1 MYCHSSSPASCQ
13 LTVSY
18 QVLTGATGSMGAHVL
33 LNLLND
39 EAISAV
45 YCLTRRAQPKEAV
58 MEALSGKGLH
68 VPASKAQKIIALNSS
83 LDKPDLG
90 VGETTLSEMQQ
101 SVSLI
106 IHAAWPVN
114 FNLPLSSF
122 EPHVKGLY
130 NLLHFSLSVHLPSPA
145 TTFFC
150 SSVSTAFGA
159 FSPDIY
165 ETPLSD
171 LNSALDMG
179 YGRSKLVG
187 EHIVSNAKRS
197 GAKAYSLRIGQIS
210 GHSKKGLW
218 NDSEALPL
226 MIRSALTLKALPDL
240 TDTTCSWL
248 PVDKLASS
256 ILEIA
261 GVCSHASPP
270 SSPQSGISSNN
281 SSCSNDGDDN
291 GGGGG
296 DDDDDTIYNLCN
308 SRTFTWSSLLT
319 TLRNSGFEFET
330 VPFNTWLQM
339 LRESEAR
346 GEEKVNPAVKLTDH
360 YEAMHAQSPPGTQKQ
375 QPQEKKFHTDKAER
389 DSVTLRDDPLRVI
402 EDGILGC
409 YAQDWLKRWNITTA

>member
-1 MYCHSSSPASCQ
+1 
-13 LTVSY
+13 
-18 QVLTGATGSMGAHVL
+18 
-33 LNLLND
+33 
-39 EAISAV
+39 
-45 YCLTRRAQPKEAV
+45 

-68 VPASKAQKIIALNSS
+68 VPASKEQKIIALNSA

-90 VGETTLSEMQQ
+90 VGKAILNEMQQ

-122 EPHVKGLY
+122 EPHVTGLY
-130 NLLHFSLSVHLPSPA
+130 NLLQFSLSVHLPSPA
-145 TTFFC
+145 MTFFC

-159 FSPDIY
+159 SSSDIY

-187 EHIVSNAKRS
+187 EHIVSNARRA

-210 GHSKKGLW
+210 GHSKRGLW

-240 TDTTCSWL
+240 HDTTCSWL
-248 PVDKLASS
+248 PVDKLASA

-270 SSPQSGISSNN
+270 SSPWSRISSNN
-281 SSCSNDGDDN
+281 SSCSDNDGGDNAGDD
-291 GGGGG
+291 
-296 DDDDDTIYNLCN
+296 DHDDDDTIYNLCN

-319 TLRNSGFEFET
+319 TLRDSGFEFET

-360 YEAMHAQSPPGTQKQ
+360 YEAMHAPSPPGTQKQ

-389 DSVTLRDDPLRVI
+389 DSVTLRDGPLRVI

-409 YAQDWLKRWNITTA
+409 YAQDWLKRWDTTRA

>member
-1 MYCHSSSPASCQ
+1 MYCHSSSTVPCQ
-13 LTVSY
+13 LTLSL

-33 LNLLND
+33 LNLLD
-39 EAISAV
+39 DDSISVV
-45 YCLTRRAQPKEAV
+45 YCLTRRAQAKEAV

-68 VPASKAQKIIALNSS
+68 VPASKAQKIIALNCG

-90 VGETTLSEMQQ
+90 VGEAILSEMQQ
-101 SVSLI
+101 SVSVI

-122 EPHVKGLY
+122 EPHVRGLY
-130 NLLHFSLSVHLPSPA
+130 NLLQFSLSVHLPSPA

-159 FSPDIY
+159 SSPDIH

-187 EHIVSNAKRS
+187 EHIISNARRS

-240 TDTTCSWL
+240 PDTTCSWL
-248 PVDKLASS
+248 PVDKLASA

-270 SSPQSGISSNN
+270 SSPQSRVSSNN
-281 SSCSNDGDDN
+281 SSCSN
-291 GGGGG
+291 

-308 SRTFTWSSLLT
+308 SRSFTWSSLLT
-319 TLRNSGFEFET
+319 TLRSSGFEFAT
-330 VPFNTWLQM
+330 VQFDIWLQM
-339 LRESEAR
+339 LRDSEAR
-346 GEEKVNPAVKLTDH
+346 GEEIVNPAVKLTDH
-360 YEAMHAQSPPGTQKQ
+360 YEAMYAKSPPGSPKE

-389 DSVTLRDDPLRVI
+389 DSVTLRDGPLRII

>member
-1 MYCHSSSPASCQ
+1 
-13 LTVSY
+13 
-18 QVLTGATGSMGAHVL
+18 
-33 LNLLND
+33 
-39 EAISAV
+39 
-45 YCLTRRAQPKEAV
+45 

-68 VPASKAQKIIALNSS
+68 VPASKEQKIIALNSG

-90 VGETTLSEMQQ
+90 VGEAMLSEMQQ

-122 EPHVKGLY
+122 EPHVRGLY
-130 NLLHFSLSVHLPSPA
+130 NLLQFSLSVHLPSPA

-159 FSPDIY
+159 SSPDIH
-165 ETPLSD
+165 ERPLSD

-187 EHIVSNAKRS
+187 EHIVSNARRS

-240 TDTTCSWL
+240 PDTTCSWL
-248 PVDKLASS
+248 PVDKLASA

-270 SSPQSGISSNN
+270 SSPQSRVSSNN
-281 SSCSNDGDDN
+281 SSCSN
-291 GGGGG
+291 

-308 SRTFTWSSLLT
+308 SRSFTWSSLLT
-319 TLRNSGFEFET
+319 TLRSSGFEFAT
-330 VPFNTWLQM
+330 VPFDTWLQM
-339 LRESEAR
+339 LRDSEAR

-360 YEAMHAQSPPGTQKQ
+360 YEAMYAQSPPGLQKQ

-389 DSVTLRDDPLRVI
+389 DSVTLRDGPLRII

-409 YAQDWLKRWNITTA
+409 YAQDWLKRWNVTTE